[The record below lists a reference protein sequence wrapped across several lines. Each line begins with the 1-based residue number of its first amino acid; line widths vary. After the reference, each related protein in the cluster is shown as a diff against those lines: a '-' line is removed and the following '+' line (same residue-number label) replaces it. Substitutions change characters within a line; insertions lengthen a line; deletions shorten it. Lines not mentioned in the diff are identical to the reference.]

1 MAACQFAG
9 RIFSIHLQRDGRAGH
24 DGFLSLALSGFYPD
38 VLILNPVRPG
48 KATMNAEIF
57 CVNSKIQEY
66 GYK

>member
-1 MAACQFAG
+1 MPAG
-9 RIFSIHLQRDGRAGH
+9 RTCAEDVF
-24 DGFLSLALSGFYPD
+24 LSGFYPD

-66 GYK
+66 GYE